1 MLNLGVETQCIASL
15 PFYTEQARET
25 QSIASLPFYAE
36 QARETQSIASLPF
49 YTEQALRRNAL
60 RLYRFTPNKPGRRKV
75 LRLYRFT
82 PNTSG
87 SLLPLSSP
95 VRQVS
100 HPRSAQPA
108 RPETQSIA
116 SLPFY
121 AEHVTQPS
129 SIEQL
134 GPAGISSTICSTTS
148 GITGSMFLPPWFS
161 TVNLTACEAA
171 CVRR

>member
-36 QARETQSIASLPF
+36 HVRQPSSI
-49 YTEQALRRNAL
+49 EQPGPAGISSTICSTSPAL
-60 RLYRFTPNKPGRRKV
+60 RRKV
-75 LRLYRFT
+75 LRL
-82 PNTSG
+82 
-87 SLLPLSSP
+87 
-95 VRQVS
+95 
-100 HPRSAQPA
+100 
-108 RPETQSIA
+108 
-116 SLPFY
+116 Y

-161 TVNLTACEAA
+161 TVNLTACDAA